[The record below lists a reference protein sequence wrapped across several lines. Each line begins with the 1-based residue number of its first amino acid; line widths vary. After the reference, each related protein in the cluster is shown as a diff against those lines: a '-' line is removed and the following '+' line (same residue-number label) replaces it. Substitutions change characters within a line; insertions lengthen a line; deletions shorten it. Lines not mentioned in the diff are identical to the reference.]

1 MSKKAAVLGVGRLL
15 FFMFVGQS
23 VSQMSLHSP

>member
-15 FFMFVGQS
+15 FFIVCWS
-23 VSQMSLHSP
+23 ECVADVIA